1 MITEDLERPT
11 TLEKSDME
19 KTVRKEVKSLFDS
32 YPKNDMIYQIYN
44 TIDKNISLELSQSD
58 SNNDSTKNSI
68 LRIVEFFNILH
79 FFESINDFVRDAYL
93 NHHNLR
99 HGFLTDGVLLKTE
112 KRNDQTRFVLG
123 YTISELTQIHL
134 ENPELYKSII
144 IEIEDQLKGDV
155 LDSAEDKWYF
165 WPGCEMKIPSR
176 TKVLLDTSIS
186 KSKFVVTKRV
196 EKLSDEATQIVLEEK
211 PYQLEVSL
219 LGDNEFFYKDCND
232 PNQNNHK
239 LKPGFFA
246 INKSEPEFEGVSS
259 NDFSEIEL
267 ALNNGEEYEYTL
279 YMPYNSPR
287 FDVKTN
293 MKIFNKD
300 QGVEEFVATTT

>member
-1 MITEDLERPT
+1 MVTEDLERPI
-11 TLEKSDME
+11 TLEKSHLE
-19 KTVRKEVKSLFDS
+19 IKVRKEVKSLFDS

-134 ENPELYKSII
+134 ENPELYNSII
-144 IEIEDQLKGDV
+144 IEIKDQLKRDV

-211 PYQLEVSL
+211 PYQLEVSM
-219 LGDNEFFYKDCND
+219 LGDNELFYKDD
-232 PNQNNHK
+232 EKSKQK
-239 LKPGFFA
+239 LNPGFFA
-246 INKSEPEFEGVSS
+246 INKSEPIFVGEGFESGF
-259 NDFSEIEL
+259 NQIDFEL
-267 ALNNGEEYEYTL
+267 KNGQEYEYTL
-279 YMPYNSPR
+279 YVPYSSPR
-287 FDVKTN
+287 LDVKTH
-293 MKIFNKD
+293 MKIYGTEEK
-300 QGVEEFVATTT
+300 VEEFIATCS